1 MAIAVSQALQPQN
14 SKWETKFN
22 YLPESK
28 TSKREIIQMQISRL
42 LGPKVPKR
50 AFPGPVTKH
59 RSWKVILY
67 QSQRGS
73 GTSAL
78 EMALLDV
85 WSSPGILVA
94 PLNEM
99 IISIQE
105 PWMVLDVADDKI
117 SVLIYTGAITLPWSL
132 TLGHF
137 HPKTLLWLQLWK
149 VSHSLL
155 TSLDLS
161 FANLNN
167 FWFHMPFLL
176 CLSVLLHHQEEIFWA
191 PLEPCY
197 NYDITSSP
205 FSWFWLGKNSWRI
218 RANS

>member
-59 RSWKVILY
+59 RSRKVILY
-67 QSQRGS
+67 QSQRES

-85 WSSPGILVA
+85 WSSPGILAA

-117 SVLIYTGAITLPWSL
+117 NVLIYTGTITLPWSL

-137 HPKTLLWLQLWK
+137 NPKTLLWLQLWK

-155 TSLDLS
+155 HWISHLPIWTTFDFTCLFCCAWVSYYTTRKRSSGLPWSHVTIMTSL
-161 FANLNN
+161 AV
-167 FWFHMPFLL
+167 PFLD
-176 CLSVLLHHQEEIFWA
+176 S
-191 PLEPCY
+191 
-197 NYDITSSP
+197 D
-205 FSWFWLGKNSWRI
+205 
-218 RANS
+218 

>member
-59 RSWKVILY
+59 RSRKVILY
-67 QSQRGS
+67 QSQRES

-85 WSSPGILVA
+85 
-94 PLNEM
+94 
-99 IISIQE
+99 
-105 PWMVLDVADDKI
+105 
-117 SVLIYTGAITLPWSL
+117 
-132 TLGHF
+132 
-137 HPKTLLWLQLWK
+137 
-149 VSHSLL
+149 
-155 TSLDLS
+155 
-161 FANLNN
+161 
-167 FWFHMPFLL
+167 
-176 CLSVLLHHQEEIFWA
+176 
-191 PLEPCY
+191 
-197 NYDITSSP
+197 
-205 FSWFWLGKNSWRI
+205 
-218 RANS
+218 